1 MAQLWWKC
9 NGKTAIDDKSNIFKL
24 TLDMSEEFNKKTE
37 ANPLLLQFIG
47 AGDNAQVVASN
58 CIKMRAM
65 YSIFA
70 EASWI

>member
-1 MAQLWWKC
+1 
-9 NGKTAIDDKSNIFKL
+9 
-24 TLDMSEEFNKKTE
+24 MSEEFNKKTE

-47 AGDNAQVVASN
+47 AGDKAQVVASN